1 MPLNQYRT
9 AAHRFT
15 ALDNKRQTMISRIE
29 HYSGLTLP
37 YIFPPDTYQEGDWEL
52 RLDHHS
58 VGAQAVNHLANKI
71 VLGLFQPGF
80 PFFKLEVSEELK
92 AQFEAQGVEA
102 KAVDHSLAKGER
114 AAIKHMT
121 KGAMRPQ
128 LFEAA
133 KQLII
138 TGNALPVFHR
148 NDDFE
153 LVGLRDYVIRR
164 SRTGTVLE
172 IVTRSCTTA
181 GELSKD
187 VQEEVVKAR
196 GNIEQDEKVKHY
208 HWIQRQPSGEYKVS
222 QWVDDQR
229 LNPDKYDS
237 KYKDY
242 ANLPWQP
249 QAWTLPTRHH
259 YGVGLV
265 EEYVGDLTSIT
276 EFAESLSDGAALAS
290 VWRFLVNPSS
300 QVRPEDIAHGENGD
314 ALSGTQG
321 EIGILQAQ
329 VGNNM
334 QIVSSIMQ
342 ESINRFSRGFLLM
355 TSVTRDAER
364 VTATEIRALANELET
379 GLGGVYSR
387 LAGSFQ
393 LPLAR
398 YLLRGAKIKI
408 EGTQIEPL
416 VITGFDALSRAAELE
431 RIQLFI
437 QDVANITS
445 LPPEVSDWLKVGPI
459 LRGLAANRHLDADE
473 YVNTEDQVQQTREAR
488 QQALVAQ
495 QAQAAGEIQ

>member
-1 MPLNQYRT
+1 MNHYRT
-9 AAHRFT
+9 AEHRFM
-15 ALDNKRQTMISRIE
+15 ALDTKRQAMITRIE

-37 YIFPPDTYQEGDWEL
+37 YIFPPEQYQEGDWEL

-71 VLGLFQPGF
+71 MLGLFQPGF
-80 PFFKLEVSEELK
+80 PFFKLEIGQELK
-92 AQFEAQGVEA
+92 AQFEEQGVEA
-102 KAVDHSLAKGER
+102 KQIDHSLAKGER
-114 AAIKHMT
+114 AAIKHMA
-121 KGAMRPQ
+121 KGGMRPA
-128 LFEAA
+128 LFEAI
-133 KQLII
+133 KQLIV
-138 TGNALPVFHR
+138 TGNCLPVFHR
-148 NDDFE
+148 KDEFE
-153 LVGLRDYVIRR
+153 LVGLRDYVLKR
-164 SRTGTVLE
+164 SRTGTLLE
-172 IVTRSCTTA
+172 IVTRSCTTM
-181 GELSKD
+181 GELD
-187 VQEEVVKAR
+187 PEVQKEVATQRGAYDSEE
-196 GNIEQDEKVKHY
+196 QVKHY
-208 HWIQRQPSGEYKVS
+208 HWISRLPNGEYTVT
-222 QWVDDQR
+222 QWVGDIM
-229 LNPDKYDS
+229 LPPDKYSS
-237 KYKDY
+237 KYKSYDT
-242 ANLPWQP
+242 LPWQP
-249 QAWTLPTRHH
+249 QAWTLPSRHN

-265 EEYVGDLTSIT
+265 EEYVGELTSIT

-300 QVRPEDIAHGENGD
+300 TTRPEDIAEGENGD
-314 ALSGTQG
+314 ALSGASG
-321 EIGILQAQ
+321 EISVLQAQ

-334 QIVSSIMQ
+334 QVVNSIMQ
-342 ESINRFSRGFLLM
+342 ESINRFSRGFLLL

-398 YLLRGAKIKI
+398 YLLRGAEVKI

-473 YVNTEDQVQQTREAR
+473 YVNTEDQVTQSRQAR
-488 QQALVAQ
+488 QQALAAQ
-495 QAQAAGEIQ
+495 QAEATGEIQQ